1 MEQVRAAVIGFGG
14 MGRQYAEMIRDGR
27 IGGMV
32 LAGVCCRN
40 EQGQELLKKE
50 YPGVL
55 VYRDVDEM
63 VSRQAEYDA
72 AVIVTPHASH
82 VEIGLRMVEAGK
94 HILVDKPAGVCAG
107 EVRRLVDEAKRR
119 GQLWHDL

>member
-94 HILVDKPAGVCAG
+94 HILVDKPAAK
-107 EVRRLVDEAKRR
+107 VDKPTAKVDKRMR
-119 GQLWHDL
+119 WR